1 MKQAVATAVAVLGG
15 LMGIAQAGYWY
26 ECLCA
31 ALASY
36 LARRAAASLRE
47 EAQVEGPAHLT
58 ITGSRGEGRP

>member
-1 MKQAVATAVAVLGG
+1 MKQAVTTTVAVLGG

-26 ECLCA
+26 ECLCG

-47 EAQVEGPAHLT
+47 EAEVQRAAHLT